1 MEYNGGRTENEI
13 VNWIL
18 KKAGPVSTEATCE
31 ELKKKTEQH
40 KLILTYFGDKSDEKA
55 HGIYHEVAQTGSVS
69 EKYQFIHVNE
79 KACAEIHGAKGFPA
93 LVLFRQFDESP
104 LHYSGNWETTPVVDW
119 LLASSTPTLIEF
131 SEDYIEP
138 IFGQKQSAI
147 FLFRAKEDKDA
158 SWAQVYE
165 KAAHE
170 HKGKL
175 LFIVSGISEGIQSR
189 LAEFVGVEASHLPA
203 IKILNPSDN
212 MKKYQFTKNVKEVTV
227 PEIGI
232 FIEEFKSG
240 KI

>member
-18 KKAGPVSTEATCE
+18 KKAGPVSTEATCD

-40 KLILTYFGDKSDEKA
+40 KLVLAYFGDKSSEKA
-55 HGIYHEVAQTGSVS
+55 PGIYLEVAQTGSVS
-69 EKYQFIHVNE
+69 EKYQFVHINDKE
-79 KACAEIHGAKGFPA
+79 CATAHGATEFPT

-104 LHYSGNWETTPVVDW
+104 LHHKVNWETTPIVDW

-147 FLFRAKEDKDA
+147 FLFRSKDDADSSWAKEF
-158 SWAQVYE
+158 E

-170 HKGKL
+170 LKG
-175 LFIVSGISEGIQSR
+175 
-189 LAEFVGVEASHLPA
+189 
-203 IKILNPSDN
+203 
-212 MKKYQFTKNVKEVTV
+212 
-227 PEIGI
+227 
-232 FIEEFKSG
+232 
-240 KI
+240 